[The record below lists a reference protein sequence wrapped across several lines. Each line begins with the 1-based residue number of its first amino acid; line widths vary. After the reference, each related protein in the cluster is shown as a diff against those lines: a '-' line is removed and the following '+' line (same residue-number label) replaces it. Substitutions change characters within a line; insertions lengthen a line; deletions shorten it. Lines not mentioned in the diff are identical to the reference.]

1 MKLLSEAYK
10 CTKTGIFCHTE
21 SVAMTLKIMCTNAHY
36 VTLGSRCK
44 MANSHRVT
52 DLQHTDTSKHT
63 KAALKCHVLHSDIG
77 TIFSYDNLFA

>member
-1 MKLLSEAYK
+1 
-10 CTKTGIFCHTE
+10 
-21 SVAMTLKIMCTNAHY
+21 
-36 VTLGSRCK
+36 
-44 MANSHRVT
+44 MASSHRVT